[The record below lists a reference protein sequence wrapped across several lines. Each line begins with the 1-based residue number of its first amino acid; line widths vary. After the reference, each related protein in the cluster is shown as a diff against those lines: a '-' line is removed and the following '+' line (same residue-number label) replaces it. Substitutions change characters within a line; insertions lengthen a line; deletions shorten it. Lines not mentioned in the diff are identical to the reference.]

1 MTSCHGAAASV
12 AVFRAL
18 HDLGWEGQVEEA
30 KTFARRLAGFVALP
44 ATVGA
49 GRVRILVFP
58 RCRSVHTWF
67 MRIPLDI
74 AFVDASGRVLARHDG
89 VMPWRMLSCSGAAFR
104 YRAPLGAIGTI
115 GAWRCGGLLA
125 KTKTCLTAW
134 KTMGILITAVND
146 SAYSGWVAQLVEQR
160 TENPRVRGSIPFPAT
175 L

>member
-67 MRIPLDI
+67 MWIPLDI
-74 AFVDASGRVLARHDG
+74 AFVDASGHILARHDG
-89 VMPWRMLSCSGAAFR
+89 VMPWRVLSCSAAAFVIER
-104 YRAPLGAIGTI
+104 PSALLARSARGGAGTI
-115 GAWRCGGLLA
+115 FGKNKKLA
-125 KTKTCLTAW
+125 
-134 KTMGILITAVND
+134 
-146 SAYSGWVAQLVEQR
+146 
-160 TENPRVRGSIPFPAT
+160 
-175 L
+175 

>member
-89 VMPWRMLSCSGAAFR
+89 VMPWRMLSCSGAAFVIER
-104 YRAPLGAIGTI
+104 PLGAIGTI
-115 GAWRCGGLLA
+115 GAWRCGDYFGKNKNLLDRLENYGYINH
-125 KTKTCLTAW
+125 CC
-134 KTMGILITAVND
+134 
-146 SAYSGWVAQLVEQR
+146 QR
-160 TENPRVRGSIPFPAT
+160 QRI
-175 L
+175 

>member
-89 VMPWRMLSCSGAAFR
+89 VMPWRVLSCSAAAFVIER
-104 YRAPLGAIGTI
+104 PSALLARSARGGAGTI
-115 GAWRCGGLLA
+115 FGKNKKLA
-125 KTKTCLTAW
+125 
-134 KTMGILITAVND
+134 
-146 SAYSGWVAQLVEQR
+146 
-160 TENPRVRGSIPFPAT
+160 
-175 L
+175 

>member
-1 MTSCHGAAASV
+1 MTACHEAV
-12 AVFRAL
+12 ACTAVSRAL

-89 VMPWRMLSCSGAAFR
+89 VMPWRMLSCSGAAFVIER
-104 YRAPLGAIGTI
+104 PSALLALSARGGAGTI
-115 GAWRCGGLLA
+115 FGKNKKLA
-125 KTKTCLTAW
+125 
-134 KTMGILITAVND
+134 
-146 SAYSGWVAQLVEQR
+146 
-160 TENPRVRGSIPFPAT
+160 
-175 L
+175 